1 MHDDLIERRL
11 RDALRSEGDGL
22 AFTITPAELERRLA
36 LRRRRPAFRP
46 TGLLLAAAV
55 GIGLIGVAGLV
66 GGWFERKPDGTPAPS
81 TLGVVG
87 PSPSAEPVH
96 LAPASAPPPVDLPAI
111 EDLIHAGP
119 VGDVV

>member
-36 LRRRRPAFRP
+36 LRRRRQVLRP

-55 GIGLIGVAGLV
+55 GIGLVGVAGLV
-66 GGWFERKPDGTPAPS
+66 GGWFERQPDATPGPS
-81 TLGVVG
+81 TLAVVG
-87 PSPSAEPVH
+87 PSPSAEPVN
-96 LAPASAPPPVDLPAI
+96 LPPASAPAPTDLPTI

-119 VGDVV
+119 